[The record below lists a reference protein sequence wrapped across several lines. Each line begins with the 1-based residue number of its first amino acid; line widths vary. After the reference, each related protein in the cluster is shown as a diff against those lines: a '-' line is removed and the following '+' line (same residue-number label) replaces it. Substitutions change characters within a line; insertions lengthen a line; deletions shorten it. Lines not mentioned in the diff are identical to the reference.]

1 MTSNEYFENTF
12 EKFDL
17 IYVNGDHSAKQVHQ
31 DIKNSWKILNKG
43 GYLILDDYMWW
54 YYKDL
59 KQKPSSPINEFIINN
74 INEISKLTI
83 WHQVII
89 KKIN

>member
-1 MTSNEYFENTF
+1 MTSNEYFENNNK
-12 EKFDL
+12 KFDL
-17 IYVNGDHSAKQVHQ
+17 IYVDGDHNSEQVSL

-59 KQKPSSPINEFIINN
+59 KKNPSSPINKFIINN
-74 INEISKLTI
+74 INEISDL
-83 WHQVII
+83 II
-89 KKIN
+89 